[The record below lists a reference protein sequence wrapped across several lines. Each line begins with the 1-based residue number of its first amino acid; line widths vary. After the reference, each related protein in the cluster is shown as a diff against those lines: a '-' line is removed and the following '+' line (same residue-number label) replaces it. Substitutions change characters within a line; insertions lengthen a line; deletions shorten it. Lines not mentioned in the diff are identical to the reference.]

1 MKSARLSV
9 YLSELGPLIRKRVL
23 LPPLSPRGE
32 THSLAGDGGPNSNQG
47 TDTLVLY
54 VYYNPPTLA
63 NTAFVNFLCVS
74 LEIYGIPY
82 MKKVTEFREIS
93 RNYTSRNSAEFRRNC
108 SQFRTEYGIDGSKK
122 SRRNSVSAEFRGHP
136 TWRPFFLITDYL

>member
-32 THSLAGDGGPNSNQG
+32 THSLAGDGGPNSNEG

-54 VYYNPPTLA
+54 VNYNPS
-63 NTAFVNFLCVS
+63 TACQHCFLSIFYVS
-74 LEIYGIPY
+74 LWRY
-82 MKKVTEFREIS
+82 TES
-93 RNYTSRNSAEFRRNC
+93 RT
-108 SQFRTEYGIDGSKK
+108 
-122 SRRNSVSAEFRGHP
+122 
-136 TWRPFFLITDYL
+136 